1 MKLLLRGVC
10 TSLAVVGCLASVP
23 AQSTA
28 PPGAMRCGYTEWN
41 EDDSAG
47 KA

>member
-10 TSLAVVGCLASVP
+10 TSLAVAGCLTSVP

-28 PPGAMRCGYTEWN
+28 LPAAMRCGYAEWN